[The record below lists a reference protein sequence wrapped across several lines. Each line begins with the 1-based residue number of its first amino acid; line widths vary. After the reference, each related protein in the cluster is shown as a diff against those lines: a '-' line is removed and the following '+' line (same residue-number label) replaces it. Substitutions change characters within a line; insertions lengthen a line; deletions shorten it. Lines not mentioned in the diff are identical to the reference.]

1 MEKLAIETLKVDEI
15 VLFQFNEKDKHKLY
29 NHAKKSG
36 LHINMFSKDN
46 FLLCIYL
53 PKKKITETDLII
65 DNLEA
70 ESFIKFVRQIKNN
83 AIQCHIKVYKSHR
96 YLPLNS

>member
-1 MEKLAIETLKVDEI
+1 MPLDIKKLKIDEI
-15 VLFQFNEKDKHKLY
+15 VLFQFKKKDKHKLY

-36 LHINMFSKDN
+36 LNINMFSKDD

-70 ESFIKFVRQIKNN
+70 ESFIRFVRQIKNN
-83 AIQCHIKVYKSHR
+83 GIQCHIKVYGSHR
-96 YLPLNS
+96 HLSLNN